1 MAGPV
6 LIDAKGAVLG
16 RLCTDVAKRL
26 LKGDQVII
34 VNAEKAI
41 ITGGRDDV
49 LARYKFKRD
58 VGGARKG
65 PHYPRMPHLM
75 LKRAVRGMLPYKT
88 SHGRQAY
95 KNLKVHISVPAEL
108 KGKELQ
114 TVKEALRVT
123 TQRYMTLGDVSRVLG
138 AKWEVK
144 E

>member
-16 RLCTDVAKRL
+16 RLATNVAKRL
-26 LKGDQVII
+26 LNGEEVVV
-34 VNAEKAI
+34 VNAELAI
-41 ITGGRDDV
+41 ITGGREDV
-49 LARYKFKRD
+49 LAKYKFKRD

-65 PHYPRMPHLM
+65 PLYPRMPHLM
-75 LKRAVRGMLPYKT
+75 LKRTVRGMLPYKT
-88 SHGRQAY
+88 SHGREAY

-114 TVKEALRVT
+114 TVKEALGST
-123 TQRYMTLGDVSRVLG
+123 TQRFMTLGDVSRVLG